1 MSQSATESSV
11 PLRAW
16 DVRKRRR
23 ASGTVLIRLSEVLAI
38 SPFEERLWRLCDGER
53 TVAQLVKRISQ
64 AETGADAA
72 PLLERVRAAVAR
84 LATRRMLELREADQP
99 RATATNCVGRPQA

>member
-1 MSQSATESSV
+1 MSQSATELSV

-23 ASGTVLIRLSEVLAI
+23 ASAAVLIRLSETLTI
-38 SPFEERLWRLCDGER
+38 SPFEERLWRLCDGEC
-53 TVAQLVKRISQ
+53 TVAQLVDRMSQ
-64 AETGADAA
+64 AETGADAV

-84 LATRRMLELREADQP
+84 LAARRMLELREAGQP
-99 RATATNCVGRPQA
+99 RPTATNCVGRPQA